1 MTSNSKVVW
10 FLKERSI
17 AQQIVAVRPY
27 ILFEKVTLWKRGVH
41 VGKAD
46 DGRAVR

>member
-1 MTSNSKVVW
+1 MW

-41 VGKAD
+41 VEKAY
-46 DGRAVR
+46 DGGGVR